1 MYRVFYTKHVTGCCA
16 VKHFEHEITKG
27 QTPSNCPCCPEPD
40 ETTDHILLC
49 ENPARRELYF
59 RSVDKLEEWLTK
71 TETQPDLAAMVI
83 KYLRKRGTVSMR
95 SCYCGPRSN
104 RSLAWRLAKEHDRLG
119 WTNFTEGR
127 ISRKYERVQCKHY
140 KKIESMRSSAKWDA
154 KFVDQLFCL
163 IHRQWTYRNKYL
175 HYRAHDGAETVTEFE
190 SRMKRIEQSF
200 EHTDPEDLLEED
212 RHLLEQFSLEE
223 LAAATTETR
232 IIWEEEMKSAHASAF
247 FENMRRM
254 LDETECENA
263 AELQGPFFRPPPERD
278 KRPGRHSRE
287 EPQEEN

>member
-1 MYRVFYTKHVTGCCA
+1 
-16 VKHFEHEITKG
+16 
-27 QTPSNCPCCPEPD
+27 
-40 ETTDHILLC
+40 
-49 ENPARRELYF
+49 
-59 RSVDKLEEWLTK
+59 
-71 TETQPDLAAMVI
+71 
-83 KYLRKRGTVSMR
+83 
-95 SCYCGPRSN
+95 
-104 RSLAWRLAKEHDRLG
+104 
-119 WTNFTEGR
+119 
-127 ISRKYERVQCKHY
+127 
-140 KKIESMRSSAKWDA
+140 MRSSAKWA
-154 KFVDQLFCL
+154 AEFVDQLFRL
-163 IHRQWTYRNKYL
+163 IHRQWTYWNKYL

-232 IIWEEEMKSAHASAF
+232 LIWDEEMKSAHASAF

-263 AELQGPFFRPPPERD
+263 AELQGPFFWPPPERD
-278 KRPGRHSRE
+278 KRPCRRSRE